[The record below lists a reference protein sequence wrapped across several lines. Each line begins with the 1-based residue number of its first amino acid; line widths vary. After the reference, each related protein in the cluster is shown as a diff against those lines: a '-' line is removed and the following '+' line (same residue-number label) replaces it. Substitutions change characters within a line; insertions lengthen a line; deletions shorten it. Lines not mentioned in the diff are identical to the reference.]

1 MNLPPFPTLRRI
13 FERLFTGSLV
23 RRMVKNSGYLFSA
36 TGISAFIALLQSIL
50 VARLLGVAG
59 SGTLGVIIMFTSVV
73 NRLVSFR
80 MGELVIKYVG
90 QFSERG
96 DKPRAAAVFKG
107 AALAEL
113 AASLVAFG
121 LIWVLSPLAAE
132 YFVKDPAAASWFKVY
147 GLIVLA
153 NLIAES
159 STGLLQIFDR
169 FRRMAALTVLQSLL
183 TLGIIALVYV
193 SSGDLLGV
201 LLAYLSG
208 KTLGALTLSAA
219 ALQEARK
226 RWGPGWWRA
235 PLGSLRPQRRELTRF
250 AVSTNLSASLS
261 LVNKDS
267 ELLWVSFFTNNV
279 QAGFY
284 RTALALVN
292 PVQLPVSPLPQ
303 ATYPELARQA
313 ARGNWGEVRQ
323 LLRQGSIL
331 AGSYTLAASVAL
343 LVVGYPLIRYGYG
356 PEFLPAYPGLAILL
370 AGFLVANT
378 FYWQRAALLA
388 IGLPEFPTKINLAL
402 AAVKIAG
409 TLLLVPRYGYLASA
423 VLLSGAYILGVSVSV
438 LRFRSELAR
447 REQQSGV
454 QGSAQVKAGEPEI
467 ADIAEIRK
475 V

>member
-1 MNLPPFPTLRRI
+1 MKQPPFPTLRRI
-13 FERLFTGSLV
+13 FQRLFTGPLV

-90 QFSERG
+90 QYSERG
-96 DKPRAAAVFKG
+96 DTPRAAAVFKG

-132 YFVKDPAAASWFKVY
+132 YFVSCGRLAAEQPTLAICKDPAAASWFRVY

-193 SSGDLLGV
+193 SAGDLLGV
-201 LLAYLSG
+201 LLAYLGG
-208 KTLGALTLSAA
+208 KTLGALTLSTA

-267 ELLWVSFFTNNV
+267 ELLWVSFFSNNV

-303 ATYPELARQA
+303 ATFPELARQA

-323 LLRQGSIL
+323 LLRQGSFL
-331 AGSYTLAASVAL
+331 AGGYTLAASLVL

-356 PEFLPAYPGLAILL
+356 PEFLPAYPGLVILL

-438 LRFRSELAR
+438 LKFRSELAR
-447 REQQSGV
+447 RERQIE
-454 QGSAQVKAGEPEI
+454 AQVSGST
-467 ADIAEIRK
+467 
-475 V
+475 